1 MTDTTKLV
9 TLLKSEDWNHVNQG
23 FELYQSLE
31 SPDLSAALASLLPA
45 ESALADGD
53 LELKLWAQLWE
64 DMVESVEYTSGD
76 ETWYGG
82 VVHGGTTSTDFCF
95 ATTDKAALEEL
106 VACIQADHWD
116 SVGTPDD
123 MTWELPDSVNYKDAE
138 YYYWSADDKCIDGM
152 PEPADEGEEVEHD
165 HGDTIDCVYRASPY
179 CHGFWL
185 TELTVTDS
193 SNQIVK
199 IDQENIRAFLLLVA
213 LTSGVDFNALPTIDT
228 DAIDSAI
235 QNMREESRGNYT
247 HVFARGT

>member
-31 SPDLSAALASLLPA
+31 SPDLRAALASLLPA

-53 LELKLWAQLWE
+53 LELKLWARLWE
-64 DMVESVEYTSGD
+64 EEVESVEYTSGD

-82 VVHGGTTSTDFCF
+82 VVHGGKTSTDFCF
-95 ATTDKAALEEL
+95 PTTDKAALEEL

-123 MTWELPDSVNYKDAE
+123 MTWELPDSVNGKGDE
-138 YYYWSADDKCIDGM
+138 FFYWSAEGKCIDGM
-152 PEPADEGEEVEHD
+152 PEPADEAEEVEYD
-165 HGDTIDCVYRASPY
+165 YLDSIDCVYRGSFSFKTGLG
-179 CHGFWL
+179 C
-185 TELTVTDS
+185 ELTVTDS
-193 SNQIVK
+193 SNQTVK

-228 DAIDSAI
+228 EAIDSELED
-235 QNMREESRGNYT
+235 MREQCKE
-247 HVFARGT
+247 